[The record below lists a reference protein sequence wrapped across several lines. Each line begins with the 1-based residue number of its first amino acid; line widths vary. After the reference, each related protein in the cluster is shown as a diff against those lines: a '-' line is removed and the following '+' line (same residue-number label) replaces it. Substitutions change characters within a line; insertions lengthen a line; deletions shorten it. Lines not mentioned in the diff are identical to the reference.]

1 MCSERC
7 NRSSAWLRAG
17 VIDTQTTQGRDRFED
32 PRETAVKSD
41 VKIKARFTPPR
52 DPREKV
58 KRRKRERK
66 RACMCVCVCMRR
78 GRTQLW
84 DLHVLSGDENE
95 GGARG

>member
-7 NRSSAWLRAG
+7 NRSSVQLRGG

-32 PRETAVKSD
+32 PCETAVKSN

-52 DPREKV
+52 DSREKV
-58 KRRKRERK
+58 ERQKRERE
-66 RACMCVCVCMRR
+66 RERVCIRVCARQR
-78 GRTQLW
+78 RTQPW
-84 DLHVLSGDENE
+84 DLHVLSGDEN